1 MRKITVMVKKA
12 MKYNQLNPKY
22 QKQETLIHQELTQG
36 KQMTGKTKRQ
46 MKSKCYNS
54 KYKSSKLIHISIKR
68 KQEFAASGALI
79 I

>member
-36 KQMTGKTKRQ
+36 KQMTGKTKR
-46 MKSKCYNS
+46 
-54 KYKSSKLIHISIKR
+54 
-68 KQEFAASGALI
+68 
-79 I
+79 